1 MLDFSGPLGPV
12 GAISH
17 AEEELVKGV
26 ERLKGTAKGIDLA
39 SFIAEYRSL
48 PEFDTAETR
57 QLSLQVP
64 LGRCMV
70 GTCLDHLKEPRL
82 SDSSP
87 NCLPAVDATS
97 PPRNFEAASPPK

>member
-1 MLDFSGPLGPV
+1 M
-12 GAISH
+12 
-17 AEEELVKGV
+17 KGV

-64 LGRCMV
+64 LGRLYGWDMFGPFE
-70 GTCLDHLKEPRL
+70 GTKP
-82 SDSSP
+82 
-87 NCLPAVDATS
+87 
-97 PPRNFEAASPPK
+97 F